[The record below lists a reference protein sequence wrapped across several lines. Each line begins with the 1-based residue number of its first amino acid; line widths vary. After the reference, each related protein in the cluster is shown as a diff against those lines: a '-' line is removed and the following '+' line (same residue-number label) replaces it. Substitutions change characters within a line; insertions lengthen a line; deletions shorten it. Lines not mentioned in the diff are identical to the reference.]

1 MKKRNVSLLVLAAEV
16 LAIVVLHA
24 VKISQSDQKSSELN
38 SSISKATTIDQS
50 VRPYQLV
57 SLK

>member
-1 MKKRNVSLLVLAAEV
+1 MKRNVSLLVLACEI

-24 VKISQSDQKSSELN
+24 VKINHVSTKTEDQNK
-38 SSISKATTIDQS
+38 SISKVTTLDQQ
-50 VRPYQLV
+50 VRPFQLV